1 MGRKEKQTG
10 KGCKVPN
17 SRTLKEKM
25 IVQKDGAGGGVLS
38 SVEQKSENSNKTHGL
53 SQKIF

>member
-38 SVEQKSENSNKTHGL
+38 SVEQKSEGSNKTHGL